1 MHIHSIVYICIQYTL
16 YEYIYATLSLLGRLG
31 LPNVPL
37 VDAVLCVALCM
48 AQSVAEAAVEAAS
61 AFRDAL
67 ISAYIY
73 TVNIVNN

>member
-1 MHIHSIVYICIQYTL
+1 
-16 YEYIYATLSLLGRLG
+16 
-31 LPNVPL
+31 L
-37 VDAVLCVALCM
+37 VDL
-48 AQSVAEAAVEAAS
+48 EAAVEAAS